1 MICIVISSFLA
12 IELLRKEDVVFNA
25 RDIYILSIVNALI
38 LSAASVYGIRISYV
52 LMLIWISYIAFVDY
66 VTCYVYDAM
75 EYYGVLIVIMG
86 IVDLFLYNKIESI
99 QTVLLVRLIIVIIF
113 AVTER
118 AGCYGRGD
126 TEIFAV
132 LSVVYHNPCYIILIF
147 GMSVGLFVL
156 RYSGEIIGNR
166 GKLKSQKPF
175 IPSIYMANLLL
186 TLHLIITSQS

>member
-38 LSAASVYGIRISYV
+38 LSVASVYGIRISYI

-86 IVDLFLYNKIESI
+86 IRDLFLYNNIESI

-113 AVTER
+113 AVTEK

-132 LSVVYHNPCYIILIF
+132 LSVVYHNPCYIILLF

-166 GKLKSQKPF
+166 GKLKSKKPF

-186 TLHLIITSQS
+186 TMHLIITSQS

>member
-1 MICIVISSFLA
+1 MICILINSFLT
-12 IELLRKEDVVFNA
+12 IELLRKENVMFNL

-38 LSAASVYGIRISYV
+38 LLVTSVYGIRISYV

-175 IPSIYMANLLL
+175 IPSIF
-186 TLHLIITSQS
+186 